1 MKTILRSGLL
11 AVGLLLCSFYSNA
24 QTVTEHDISDDEYA
38 LVPLNFAFPFYGKI
52 FTHSVM
58 YDNGIVGFYDP
69 MAAIGC
75 DPTNTYCIGST
86 WDPQEAINSY
96 NYFPSPQ
103 IMSYYIAPLWTDLVG
118 IEGTRYVTTGTDDSM
133 KYEWIDIAEFY
144 TIYGTESQKE
154 NGPNLNTF
162 SLDINKDGTFSST
175 YDDVNIN
182 YSNITVGY
190 WGEVSQEVPL
200 DQQEDVTSIFESMVG
215 EYYDGDLQNWAAA
228 TQPSFEAQCQADPL
242 YDSQCPGYSDAY
254 FTQQCNS
261 NPLYDYQCPGYED
274 AYFNQQCSAS
284 PLYDSQ
290 CPGYAEAY
298 FSQQCEMN
306 TLYDSQCP
314 GYEEAYAQQQYEEA
328 CTADPLYDTG
338 CEGYDSAKALK
349 DLQEELAKLEKEA
362 QEEAFNSVKDDSF
375 SDPYKDDGQD
385 KGYDGQPE
393 DTSYGKMS
401 EPDTGAQI
409 DDGQDTGVDMGMP
422 EEDYTEQPSQQQG
435 PPVQQPNPTTEKDT
449 KDMEVQ
455 ISVKPEEKPMSEP
468 LNVDELVESVE
479 PDVILPQE
487 SVKIEKNDAKEE
499 EVSKKEEELL
509 IEDEDAGPEEKPAT
523 KEEKEERKVAK
534 LDAKVLDIVLNVLSD
549 TEKLVSDQNLQENA
563 LFTDGMSTEMG
574 LFGESE
580 AVFETSSTST
590 NNVIASSS
598 ENQQEQVET
607 LTTSSTEMNFE
618 DNFTEALSTGQS
630 LGQFLS
636 GVQPDYSNFNIA
648 PPSVEEQTTVARAET
663 AVSSLSTS
671 SLQQNLENQEEMLEE
686 GGGFTGDQRVTLVLM
701 SYVQGYKLYTQASL
715 ADQLNWYRVKDVY
728 KNKKPYDSIRA
739 SYFLTNESSTRHE
752 NLVNLQYKETE

>member
-1 MKTILRSGLL
+1 ML

-24 QTVTEHDISDDEYA
+24 QTVTEHDISDDQYA

-69 MAAIGC
+69 FAAIGC
-75 DPTNTYCIGST
+75 DPTNTYCIGTT
-86 WDPQEAINSY
+86 WNPQEAINSF
-96 NYFPSPQ
+96 NSFPNPQ
-103 IMSYYIAPLWTDLVG
+103 IMSYYIAPLWTDLVA
-118 IEGTRYVTTGTDDSM
+118 IEGSRFVTTGTDDSM

-144 TIYGTESQKE
+144 TIYGTNSQKE

-190 WGEVSQEVPL
+190 WGEISQEVPL

-242 YDSQCPGYSDAY
+242 YDSQCPGYADAY

-261 NPLYDYQCPGYED
+261 NPMYDFQCPGYED

-290 CPGYAEAY
+290 CPGYDEAY

-306 TLYDSQCP
+306 TLYDPQCP

-362 QEEAFNSVKDDSF
+362 QEADLNSVKDDSF

-385 KGYDGQPE
+385 TGYDGQPE
-393 DTSYGKMS
+393 DTSYGKMG

-409 DDGQDTGVDMGMP
+409 DDGQDTGVDMGIP

-435 PPVQQPNPTTEKDT
+435 PPVQQPNPTTENDT

-455 ISVKPEEKPMSEP
+455 ISVSPEEKPMSEP

-479 PDVILPQE
+479 PDVILPQK
-487 SVKIEKNDAKEE
+487 SVKIEKNDAKED

-523 KEEKEERKVAK
+523 KEEKEERKAAQ

-580 AVFETSSTST
+580 AVIETSSTST

-598 ENQQEQVET
+598 ESQQEQVET

-636 GVQPDYSNFNIA
+636 GVQPNYSNFNIA

-663 AVSSLSTS
+663 AVASLSTS

>member
-1 MKTILRSGLL
+1 ML

-24 QTVTEHDISDDEYA
+24 QTVTEHDISDDQYA

-69 MAAIGC
+69 FAAIGC
-75 DPTNTYCIGST
+75 DPTNTYCIGTT
-86 WDPQEAINSY
+86 WNPQEAINSF
-96 NYFPSPQ
+96 NSFPNPQ
-103 IMSYYIAPLWTDLVG
+103 IMSYYIAPLWTDLVA
-118 IEGTRYVTTGTDDSM
+118 IEGSRFVTTGTDDSM

-144 TIYGTESQKE
+144 TIYGTNSQKE

-190 WGEVSQEVPL
+190 WGEISQEVPL
-200 DQQEDVTSIFESMVG
+200 DQQEDVTAIFESMVG
-215 EYYDGDLQNWAAA
+215 DYYDGDLQNWAAA

-242 YDSQCPGYSDAY
+242 YDSQCPGYADAY

-261 NPLYDYQCPGYED
+261 NPMYDFQCPGYED

-290 CPGYAEAY
+290 CPGYEEAY

-306 TLYDSQCP
+306 TLYDPQCP

-362 QEEAFNSVKDDSF
+362 QEADLNSVKDDSF

-385 KGYDGQPE
+385 TGYDGQPE
-393 DTSYGKMS
+393 DTSYGKMG

-409 DDGQDTGVDMGMP
+409 DDGQDTGVDMGIP

-435 PPVQQPNPTTEKDT
+435 PPVQQPNPTTENDT

-455 ISVKPEEKPMSEP
+455 ISVSPEEKPMSEP

-479 PDVILPQE
+479 PDVILPQK
-487 SVKIEKNDAKEE
+487 SVKIEKNDAKED

-523 KEEKEERKVAK
+523 KEEKEERKAAQ

-580 AVFETSSTST
+580 AVIETSSTST

-598 ENQQEQVET
+598 ESQQEQVET

-648 PPSVEEQTTVARAET
+648 PPSVEEQTTVERAET
-663 AVSSLSTS
+663 AVASLSTS

>member
-1 MKTILRSGLL
+1 L

-24 QTVTEHDISDDEYA
+24 QTVTEHNISDDQYA

-52 FTHSVM
+52 FTHTVM

-69 MAAIGC
+69 FAAIGC
-75 DPTNTYCIGST
+75 DPTNTYCIGSQ
-86 WDPQEAINSY
+86 WNPQEAINSY
-96 NYFPSPQ
+96 NYFPNPQ

-144 TIYGTESQKE
+144 TIYGSDSQRE

-190 WGEVSQEVPL
+190 WGEISQEVPL

-228 TQPSFEAQCQADPL
+228 TQPSFEAQCQSDPL
-242 YDSQCPGYSDAY
+242 YDSQCSGYADAY

-274 AYFNQQCSAS
+274 AYFNQQCSAN

-306 TLYDSQCP
+306 TLYDPQCP
-314 GYEEAYAQQQYEEA
+314 GYEEAYAQKQYEEA

-362 QEEAFNSVKDDSF
+362 QEEALNSVKDDSF

-385 KGYDGQPE
+385 KGYDGQTE

-422 EEDYTEQPSQQQG
+422 EEDYTEQSSQQQG
-435 PPVQQPNPTTEKDT
+435 PPVQQTNPTTENDT

-455 ISVKPEEKPMSEP
+455 ISVSPEEKPMSEP

-479 PDVILPQE
+479 PDVILPQK
-487 SVKIEKNDAKEE
+487 SVKIEKNDAKED

-523 KEEKEERKVAK
+523 KEEKEERKVDK

-590 NNVIASSS
+590 NNVVTSSS
-598 ENQQEQVET
+598 ESQQEQVET

-663 AVSSLSTS
+663 AVASLSTS

-728 KNKKPYDSIRA
+728 KNQKPYDSIRA

>member
-1 MKTILRSGLL
+1 
-11 AVGLLLCSFYSNA
+11 
-24 QTVTEHDISDDEYA
+24 
-38 LVPLNFAFPFYGKI
+38 
-52 FTHSVM
+52 
-58 YDNGIVGFYDP
+58 
-69 MAAIGC
+69 
-75 DPTNTYCIGST
+75 
-86 WDPQEAINSY
+86 
-96 NYFPSPQ
+96 
-103 IMSYYIAPLWTDLVG
+103 
-118 IEGTRYVTTGTDDSM
+118 
-133 KYEWIDIAEFY
+133 
-144 TIYGTESQKE
+144 
-154 NGPNLNTF
+154 
-162 SLDINKDGTFSST
+162 
-175 YDDVNIN
+175 
-182 YSNITVGY
+182 
-190 WGEVSQEVPL
+190 
-200 DQQEDVTSIFESMVG
+200 
-215 EYYDGDLQNWAAA
+215 
-228 TQPSFEAQCQADPL
+228 
-242 YDSQCPGYSDAY
+242 
-254 FTQQCNS
+254 
-261 NPLYDYQCPGYED
+261 
-274 AYFNQQCSAS
+274 
-284 PLYDSQ
+284 
-290 CPGYAEAY
+290 
-298 FSQQCEMN
+298 
-306 TLYDSQCP
+306 
-314 GYEEAYAQQQYEEA
+314 
-328 CTADPLYDTG
+328 
-338 CEGYDSAKALK
+338 
-349 DLQEELAKLEKEA
+349 
-362 QEEAFNSVKDDSF
+362 
-375 SDPYKDDGQD
+375 
-385 KGYDGQPE
+385 
-393 DTSYGKMS
+393 
-401 EPDTGAQI
+401 
-409 DDGQDTGVDMGMP
+409 
-422 EEDYTEQPSQQQG
+422 
-435 PPVQQPNPTTEKDT
+435 
-449 KDMEVQ
+449 MEVQ

>member
-1 MKTILRSGLL
+1 MKKIIRSGML

-24 QTVTEHDISDDEYA
+24 QTVTEHDISDDQYA

-69 MAAIGC
+69 FAAIGC
-75 DPTNTYCIGST
+75 DPTNTYCIGTT
-86 WDPQEAINSY
+86 WNPQEAINSY
-96 NYFPSPQ
+96 NAFPNPQ
-103 IMSYYIAPLWTDLVG
+103 IMSYYIAPLWTDLVA
-118 IEGTRYVTTGTDDSM
+118 IEGSRFVTTGTDDSM

-144 TIYGTESQKE
+144 TIYGTNSQKE

-190 WGEVSQEVPL
+190 WGEISQEVPL

-242 YDSQCPGYSDAY
+242 YDSQCPGYADAY

-261 NPLYDYQCPGYED
+261 NPMYDFQCPGYED

-290 CPGYAEAY
+290 CPGYDEAY

-306 TLYDSQCP
+306 TLYDPQCP

-362 QEEAFNSVKDDSF
+362 QEADLNSVKDDSF

-385 KGYDGQPE
+385 TGYDGQPE
-393 DTSYGKMS
+393 DTSYGKMG

-409 DDGQDTGVDMGMP
+409 DDGQDTGVDMGIP

-435 PPVQQPNPTTEKDT
+435 PPVQQPNPTTENDT

-455 ISVKPEEKPMSEP
+455 ISVSPEEKPMSEP

-479 PDVILPQE
+479 PDVILPQK
-487 SVKIEKNDAKEE
+487 SVKIEKNDAKED

-523 KEEKEERKVAK
+523 KEEKEERKAAQ

-590 NNVIASSS
+590 NNVVTSSS
-598 ENQQEQVET
+598 ESQQEQVET

-636 GVQPDYSNFNIA
+636 GVQPNYSNFNIA

-663 AVSSLSTS
+663 AVASLSTS

>member
-1 MKTILRSGLL
+1 MKKIIRSGML

-24 QTVTEHDISDDEYA
+24 QTVTEHDISDDQYA

-69 MAAIGC
+69 FAAIGC
-75 DPTNTYCIGST
+75 DPTNTYCIGTT
-86 WDPQEAINSY
+86 WNPQEAINSF
-96 NYFPSPQ
+96 NSFPNPQ
-103 IMSYYIAPLWTDLVG
+103 IMSYYIAPLWTDLVA
-118 IEGTRYVTTGTDDSM
+118 IEGSRFVTTGTDDSM

-144 TIYGTESQKE
+144 TIYGTNSQKE

-190 WGEVSQEVPL
+190 WGEISQEVPL
-200 DQQEDVTSIFESMVG
+200 DQQEDVTAIFESMVG
-215 EYYDGDLQNWAAA
+215 DYYDGDLQNWAAA

-242 YDSQCPGYSDAY
+242 YDSQCPGYADAY

-261 NPLYDYQCPGYED
+261 NPMYDFQCPGYED

-290 CPGYAEAY
+290 CPGYEEAY

-306 TLYDSQCP
+306 TLYDPQCP

-362 QEEAFNSVKDDSF
+362 QEADLNSVKDDSF

-385 KGYDGQPE
+385 TGYDGQPE
-393 DTSYGKMS
+393 DTSYGKMG

-409 DDGQDTGVDMGMP
+409 DDGQDTGVDMGIP

-435 PPVQQPNPTTEKDT
+435 PPVQQPNPTTENDT

-455 ISVKPEEKPMSEP
+455 ISVSPEEKPMSEP

-479 PDVILPQE
+479 PDVILPQK
-487 SVKIEKNDAKEE
+487 SVKIEKNDAKED

-523 KEEKEERKVAK
+523 KEEKEERKAAQ

-590 NNVIASSS
+590 NNVVTSSS
-598 ENQQEQVET
+598 ESQQEQVET

-648 PPSVEEQTTVARAET
+648 PPSVEEQTTVERAET
-663 AVSSLSTS
+663 AVASLSTS